1 MPEGG
6 QPSAQVIRPSQS
18 SNVAAT
24 ITQQPQRIA
33 TSQISHRDS
42 KITPAQGALMVLL
55 PCYIYRDVV
64 EHSVSPMERKTT
76 RFQRKQSRFAQQAK
90 GSHNL
95 NSNGL
100 SQNAGFPSV
109 HIMPIGTFVKKPASI
124 RNGNKPKSTRQLPS
138 TPIPQVVE
146 QSKSEQESMQQER
159 VREMPPI
166 CFLKCPWKNNPIAST
181 RFGSRTF
188 TQYQ

>member
-109 HIMPIGTFVKKPASI
+109 HIMPIGTFVKKPKHYSQ
-124 RNGNKPKSTRQLPS
+124 RKQTKVNK

-166 CFLKCPWKNNPIAST
+166 CFLKCPWKKSNRINEIWKPHFHPI
-181 RFGSRTF
+181 SRHF
-188 TQYQ
+188 